1 MSRRNSDSG
10 RMAVAWLATAFV
22 IVIGAAASIF
32 VIVFATEE
40 RKGPL
45 IVSAIALSS
54 LVMILVSL
62 SVRRDNPVNRLHLW
76 FSAQNRS
83 DPTDDYRAARRR
95 IKDREQLGQNE
106 PPTVETVRDAATH
119 GNAWAPRSAV
129 SAESKR
135 AKK

>member
-22 IVIGAAASIF
+22 IVFGAGASLF
-32 VIVFATEE
+32 VIIFATEE

-54 LVMILVSL
+54 LVIILVSL
-62 SVRRDNPVNRLHLW
+62 SVRRDNPVSRLHLW

-95 IKDREQLGQNE
+95 MRAREHLGQIE
-106 PPTVETVRDAATH
+106 PPTVETVRDAANH
-119 GNAWAPRSAV
+119 GNAWAPGSAV
-129 SAESKR
+129 STESQR
-135 AKK
+135 GKK

>member
-1 MSRRNSDSG
+1 
-10 RMAVAWLATAFV
+10 MATAWLATAFI
-22 IVIGAAASIF
+22 IVIGAAASVF
-32 VIVFATEE
+32 VIVFVTDE

-54 LVMILVSL
+54 LMMILVSL
-62 SVRRDNPVNRLHLW
+62 SVRRDNPVNRLHRW

-83 DPTDDYRAARRR
+83 DPTDDYRATRRR
-95 IKDREQLGQNE
+95 IKAREQLGQNE
-106 PPTVETVRDAATH
+106 PPTVETVRDAANH

>member
-22 IVIGAAASIF
+22 IVIGAAASGF
-32 VIVFATEE
+32 VIVFGTEAPM
-40 RKGPL
+40 GPL
-45 IVSAIALSS
+45 IVSAIALSG
-54 LVMILVSL
+54 LVMVLVSL
-62 SVRRDNPVNRLHLW
+62 SVRRDNPVSRLHLW

-95 IKDREQLGQNE
+95 IKAREQLGQNE
-106 PPTVETVRDAATH
+106 PPTVETVRDAANH
-119 GNAWAPRSAV
+119 GNAWAPGSAV

-135 AKK
+135 AKQ